1 MKTFIFS
8 ALALGVMAG
17 CSNTEIEDVVDSGEP
32 VAITLNAGVET
43 AVVVGTRAAIGTD
56 ELFKA
61 TVLGWEGDNV
71 ADYKVAPTWTAISSD
86 IKASSEVTNNIT
98 LTNTQYYKSDGT
110 HTFMK
115 AFYVNGETPVAD
127 TDSWIYNLTK
137 KDGTLD
143 ILMASAING
152 DKNTPAA
159 SFAFKRPLTKLIF
172 KVVAGDGLADNVT
185 LTSIEVKD
193 MCVPE
198 KINLGTDEVVFG
210 ETLATPLSI
219 GVTAS
224 TSITATETPV
234 GHAIMVKPIAGTFVM
249 SVTTSTKT
257 YDNVTVTLNSVAEH
271 LDGAGVAYTVTLTFK
286 EQISVSASVA
296 DWSEGTGSATIG

>member
-127 TDSWIYNLTK
+127 
-137 KDGTLD
+137 
-143 ILMASAING
+143 
-152 DKNTPAA
+152 KNTPAA

-234 GHAIMVKPIAGTFVM
+234 GHAIMVKPIAGTFVI

>member
-1 MKTFIFS
+1 
-8 ALALGVMAG
+8 MAG

-198 KINLGTDEVVFG
+198 K
-210 ETLATPLSI
+210 
-219 GVTAS
+219 
-224 TSITATETPV
+224 
-234 GHAIMVKPIAGTFVM
+234 
-249 SVTTSTKT
+249 
-257 YDNVTVTLNSVAEH
+257 
-271 LDGAGVAYTVTLTFK
+271 
-286 EQISVSASVA
+286 
-296 DWSEGTGSATIG
+296 